1 MSSSTL
7 SPLQAGKPG
16 EAQPDGRPGSAPRP
30 QQLEPRQR
38 TLLGDAARR
47 FARNRMALVGL
58 FLVGLLVFIAV
69 FADFLAPYAYDDAD
83 PTRATQFPSAEHW
96 MGTDEVG
103 RDVYSRILYGSR
115 VSLAVGL
122 GVTAIALLIG
132 VPLGLAAGLMGGPV
146 DFIIMRLV
154 EVFTAVPALLL
165 ALLLISVFGG
175 GLGNVILAL
184 GIVAWLDACRL
195 LRAQLLSLRERDFV
209 LAARTVGVS
218 NTRIALRHMLPN
230 AIAPLIVAV
239 SIGIPVAIFAE
250 AGLSFLGLGV
260 NDPIP
265 SWGKMV
271 GNAMSY
277 MRVYWFLGVF
287 PTLAIAVTMLGFTFL
302 GDGLRDAFDTS
313 LNR

>member
-1 MSSSTL
+1 
-7 SPLQAGKPG
+7 
-16 EAQPDGRPGSAPRP
+16 
-30 QQLEPRQR
+30 
-38 TLLGDAARR
+38 LGDAARR
-47 FARNRMALVGL
+47 FARNKMALVGL
-58 FLVGLLVFIAV
+58 FLVGMLVFIAV

-83 PTRATQFPSAEHW
+83 PTQATQFPSAEHW

-218 NTRIALRHMLPN
+218 DARIALRHMLPN
-230 AIAPLIVAV
+230 ALAPLIVAV

-313 LNR
+313 SHR

>member
-1 MSSSTL
+1 MSSSAL
-7 SPLQAGKPG
+7 SPLPIPAPA
-16 EAQPDGRPGSAPRP
+16 AQ
-30 QQLEPRQR
+30 PRQR

-47 FARNRMALVGL
+47 FARNRMALIGL
-58 FLVGLLVFIAV
+58 FLVGLLLFIALFV
-69 FADFLAPYAYDDAD
+69 DFLAPYPYDAAD
-83 PTRATQFPSAEHW
+83 PVQALQFPSAQHW

-103 RDVYSRILYGSR
+103 RDVYSRILYGAR
-115 VSLAVGL
+115 ISLAVGL

-132 VPLGLAAGLMGGPV
+132 VPLGLAAGLLGGPV
-146 DFIIMRLV
+146 DFVIMRLV

-184 GIVAWLDACRL
+184 GVVAWLDACRL

-218 NTRIALRHMLPN
+218 NLRIALRHLLPN
-230 AIAPLIVAV
+230 ALAPLIVAI

-277 MRVYWFLGVF
+277 MRVYWYLGVY
-287 PTLAIAVTMLGFTFL
+287 PTLAIALTMLGFTFL

-313 LNR
+313 AEQ

>member
-1 MSSSTL
+1 MSSTTL
-7 SPLQAGKPG
+7 PQAP
-16 EAQPDGRPGSAPRP
+16 AQTQDHRPD
-30 QQLEPRQR
+30 QR

-47 FARNRMALVGL
+47 FARNKMALVGL
-58 FLVGLLVFIAV
+58 FIVGALVFLAI
-69 FADFLAPYAYDDAD
+69 FADFIAPFPYDAAN
-83 PTRATQFPSAEHW
+83 PANALQFPSREHW

-103 RDVYSRILYGSR
+103 RDEFSRIIYGAR
-115 VSLAVGL
+115 VSLTVGL

-132 VPLGLAAGLMGGPV
+132 VPLGLIAGLWGGPA

-154 EVFTAVPALLL
+154 EVFTAIPALLL
-165 ALLLISVFGG
+165 ALLLLAAFGG
-175 GLGNVILAL
+175 GLLNVILAL
-184 GIVAWLDACRL
+184 GIVAWLDATRL

-209 LAARTVGVS
+209 LAARAMGVTD
-218 NTRIALRHMLPN
+218 TRIALRHLLPN

-250 AGLSFLGLGV
+250 AGLSFLGIGV

-271 GNAMSY
+271 GNSLSY

-287 PTLAIAVTMLGFTFL
+287 PTLAIAITMLGFTFL

-313 LNR
+313 MNR

>member
-1 MSSSTL
+1 MTSTVV
-7 SPLQAGKPG
+7 SPGGMQGKDS
-16 EAQPDGRPGSAPRP
+16 Q
-30 QQLEPRQR
+30 PRQR
-38 TLLGDAARR
+38 TLLGDAAHR
-47 FARNRMALVGL
+47 FARNKMALVGL
-58 FLVGLLVFIAV
+58 FIVGFLIFIAI
-69 FADFLAPYAYDDAD
+69 FADFLAPYAYDDAT
-83 PTRATQFPSAEHW
+83 PTEALQFPSAQHW

-115 VSLAVGL
+115 ISLAVGL
-122 GVTAIALLIG
+122 GVMAIALVIG
-132 VPLGLAAGLMGGPV
+132 IPLGLAAGLLGGPV

-154 EVFTAVPALLL
+154 EVFTAIPALMLALILL
-165 ALLLISVFGG
+165 AVFGG
-175 GLGNVILAL
+175 GVYNVILAL

-209 LAARTVGVS
+209 LAARTIGVS
-218 NTRIALRHMLPN
+218 NARIATRHLLPN

-250 AGLSFLGLGV
+250 AGLSFLGLGI

-271 GNAMSY
+271 GNSMAY
-277 MRVYWFLGVF
+277 VRVYWFLGLF
-287 PTLAIAVTMLGFTFL
+287 PTLAIAITMLGFTFL

-313 LNR
+313 MDH

>member
-1 MSSSTL
+1 MSSSTI
-7 SPLQAGKPG
+7 SPVQGQPGQLGRGGQANQ
-16 EAQPDGRPGSAPRP
+16 AQPA
-30 QQLEPRQR
+30 QR

-47 FARNRMALVGL
+47 FARNKMALVGL
-58 FLVGLLVFIAV
+58 FLVGLLIFIAI
-69 FADFLAPYAYDDAD
+69 FADFLAPYPYDAAD
-83 PTRATQFPSAEHW
+83 PAQALQFPSAEHW

-103 RDVYSRILYGSR
+103 RDVYSRILFGAR
-115 VSLAVGL
+115 ISLAVGL

-132 VPLGLAAGLMGGPV
+132 VPLGLAAGLLGGPV

-175 GLGNVILAL
+175 GLGNVIIAL

-209 LAARTVGVS
+209 LAARTVGVP
-218 NTRIALRHMLPN
+218 NARIALRHMLPN

-271 GNAMSY
+271 GNALSY

-313 LNR
+313 GDK

>member
-1 MSSSTL
+1 MSSTTV
-7 SPLQAGKPG
+7 SPVQAPAA
-16 EAQPDGRPGSAPRP
+16 E
-30 QQLEPRQR
+30 QQTGQR

-58 FLVGLLVFIAV
+58 FIVGTLVFLAI
-69 FADFLAPYAYDDAD
+69 FADFIAPFPYDAAD
-83 PTRATQFPSAEHW
+83 PVNALQPPSREHW

-103 RDVYSRILYGSR
+103 RDEFSRIIYGAR
-115 VSLAVGL
+115 VSLTVGL

-132 VPLGLAAGLMGGPV
+132 VPLGLIAGLWGGPA

-165 ALLLISVFGG
+165 ALLLLAAFGG
-175 GLGNVILAL
+175 GLPNVILAL

-209 LAARTVGVS
+209 LAAQAMGVPKA
-218 NTRIALRHMLPN
+218 RIAVRHLLPN

-250 AGLSFLGLGV
+250 AGLSFLGIGV

-271 GNAMSY
+271 GNSLSY
-277 MRVYWFLGVF
+277 MRVYWYLGVF
-287 PTLAIAVTMLGFTFL
+287 PTLAIAITMLGFTFL

-313 LNR
+313 MNR

>member
-1 MSSSTL
+1 MTSTVT
-7 SPLQAGKPG
+7 SPAEMQGKDS
-16 EAQPDGRPGSAPRP
+16 Q
-30 QQLEPRQR
+30 PRQR
-38 TLLGDAARR
+38 TLLGDAAHR
-47 FARNRMALVGL
+47 FARNKMALVGL
-58 FLVGLLVFIAV
+58 FLVGFLIFIAI
-69 FADFLAPYAYDDAD
+69 FADFLAPYAYDDAT
-83 PTRATQFPSAEHW
+83 PTEALQFPSAQHW

-115 VSLAVGL
+115 ISLAVGL
-122 GVTAIALLIG
+122 GVMAIALIIG
-132 VPLGLAAGLMGGPV
+132 IPLGLAAGLLGGPV

-154 EVFTAVPALLL
+154 EVFTAIPALMLALILL
-165 ALLLISVFGG
+165 AVFGG
-175 GLGNVILAL
+175 GVYNVILAL

-209 LAARTVGVS
+209 LAARTIGVS
-218 NTRIALRHMLPN
+218 NARIATRHLLPN

-250 AGLSFLGLGV
+250 AGLSFLGLGI

-271 GNAMSY
+271 GNSMAY
-277 MRVYWFLGVF
+277 VRVYWFLGLF
-287 PTLAIAVTMLGFTFL
+287 PTLAIAITMLGFTFL

-313 LNR
+313 MNR

>member
-1 MSSSTL
+1 MTSTVA
-7 SPLQAGKPG
+7 SPAEMQGKDS
-16 EAQPDGRPGSAPRP
+16 QPK
-30 QQLEPRQR
+30 QR
-38 TLLGDAARR
+38 TLLGDAAHR
-47 FARNRMALVGL
+47 FARNKMALVGL
-58 FLVGLLVFIAV
+58 FIVGFLLFVAI
-69 FADFLAPYAYDDAD
+69 FANFLAPYAYDDAT
-83 PTRATQFPSAEHW
+83 PTEALQFPSAQHW

-115 VSLAVGL
+115 ISLAVGL
-122 GVTAIALLIG
+122 GVMAIALIIG
-132 VPLGLAAGLMGGPV
+132 IPLGLAAGLLGGPV

-154 EVFTAVPALLL
+154 EVFTAIPALMLALILL
-165 ALLLISVFGG
+165 AVFGG
-175 GLGNVILAL
+175 GVYNVILAL

-209 LAARTVGVS
+209 LAARTIGVS
-218 NTRIALRHMLPN
+218 NARIATRHLLPN

-250 AGLSFLGLGV
+250 AGLSFLGLGI

-271 GNAMSY
+271 GNSMAY
-277 MRVYWFLGVF
+277 VRVYWFLGLF
-287 PTLAIAVTMLGFTFL
+287 PTLAIAITMLGFTFL

-313 LNR
+313 MNR

>member
-1 MSSSTL
+1 MTT
-7 SPLQAGKPG
+7 PTPI
-16 EAQPDGRPGSAPRP
+16 EA
-30 QQLEPRQR
+30 L
-38 TLLGDAARR
+38 
-47 FARNRMALVGL
+47 
-58 FLVGLLVFIAV
+58 
-69 FADFLAPYAYDDAD
+69 
-83 PTRATQFPSAEHW
+83 QFPSTQHW

-115 VSLAVGL
+115 ISLAVGL
-122 GVTAIALLIG
+122 GVTAIALVIG
-132 VPLGLAAGLMGGPV
+132 VPLGLAAGLLGGPV

-154 EVFTAVPALLL
+154 EVFTAIPALMLALILL
-165 ALLLISVFGG
+165 AVFGG
-175 GLGNVILAL
+175 GLYNVILAL

-209 LAARTVGVS
+209 LAARTIGVS
-218 NTRIALRHMLPN
+218 NVRIAMRHLLPN

-271 GNAMSY
+271 GNSMAY
-277 MRVYWFLGVF
+277 VRVYWFLGVF
-287 PTLAIAVTMLGFTFL
+287 PTLAIAITMLGFTFL

-313 LNR
+313 MDH

>member
-1 MSSSTL
+1 MTSTVA
-7 SPLQAGKPG
+7 SPAEMQGKDS
-16 EAQPDGRPGSAPRP
+16 Q
-30 QQLEPRQR
+30 PRQR
-38 TLLGDAARR
+38 TLLGDAAHR
-47 FARNRMALVGL
+47 FARNKMALVGL
-58 FLVGLLVFIAV
+58 FIVGFLIFIAI
-69 FADFLAPYAYDDAD
+69 FADFLAPYAYDDAT
-83 PTRATQFPSAEHW
+83 PTEALQFPSAKHW

-115 VSLAVGL
+115 ISLAVGL
-122 GVTAIALLIG
+122 GVMAIALVIG
-132 VPLGLAAGLMGGPV
+132 IPLGLAAGLLGGPV

-154 EVFTAVPALLL
+154 EVFTAIPALMLALILL
-165 ALLLISVFGG
+165 AVFGG
-175 GLGNVILAL
+175 GVYNVILAL

-209 LAARTVGVS
+209 LAARTIGVS
-218 NTRIALRHMLPN
+218 NARIATRHLLPN

-250 AGLSFLGLGV
+250 AGLSFLGLGI

-271 GNAMSY
+271 GNSMAY
-277 MRVYWFLGVF
+277 VRVYWFLGLF
-287 PTLAIAVTMLGFTFL
+287 PTLAIAITMLGFTFL

-313 LNR
+313 MDH

>member
-1 MSSSTL
+1 MTSTVA
-7 SPLQAGKPG
+7 SPAEMQGKDS
-16 EAQPDGRPGSAPRP
+16 Q
-30 QQLEPRQR
+30 PRQR
-38 TLLGDAARR
+38 TLLGDAAHR
-47 FARNRMALVGL
+47 FARNKMALVGL
-58 FLVGLLVFIAV
+58 FIVGFLIFIAI
-69 FADFLAPYAYDDAD
+69 FANFLAPYAYDDAA
-83 PTRATQFPSAEHW
+83 PIEALQFPSAKHW

-115 VSLAVGL
+115 ISLAVGL
-122 GVTAIALLIG
+122 GVMAIALVIG
-132 VPLGLAAGLMGGPV
+132 IPLGLAAGLMGGPV

-154 EVFTAVPALLL
+154 EVFTAIPALMLALILL
-165 ALLLISVFGG
+165 AVFGG
-175 GLGNVILAL
+175 GVYNVILAL

-209 LAARTVGVS
+209 LAARTIGVS
-218 NTRIALRHMLPN
+218 NARIAMRHLLPN

-250 AGLSFLGLGV
+250 AGLSFLGLGI

-271 GNAMSY
+271 GNSMAY
-277 MRVYWFLGVF
+277 VRVYWFLGLF
-287 PTLAIAVTMLGFTFL
+287 PTLAIAITMLGFTFL

-313 LNR
+313 MDH

>member
-7 SPLQAGKPG
+7 ATIDS
-16 EAQPDGRPGSAPRP
+16 AQMQGLPK
-30 QQLEPRQR
+30 QR

-47 FARNRMALVGL
+47 FARNKLAIFGLVLVSALVL
-58 FLVGLLVFIAV
+58 TALLADFIA
-69 FADFLAPYAYDDAD
+69 PYPYDAAN
-83 PTRATQFPSAEHW
+83 PAKSLQFPSREHW

-103 RDVYSRILYGSR
+103 RDVYSRIVYGTR
-115 VSLAVGL
+115 ISLAVGL
-122 GVTAIALLIG
+122 GVMAIALIIG
-132 VPLGLAAGLMGGPV
+132 IPLGLAAGLIGGPIDYV
-146 DFIIMRLV
+146 IMRLV
-154 EVFTAVPALLL
+154 EVFTAVPALML

-175 GLGNVILAL
+175 GLYNVILAL

-209 LAARTVGVS
+209 LAARTLGAS
-218 NTRIALRHMLPN
+218 SLRIAFHHLLPN
-230 AIAPLIVAV
+230 ALAPLIVAV
-239 SIGIPVAIFAE
+239 TIGIPVAIFAE

-271 GNAMSY
+271 GNALSY
-277 MRVYWFLGVF
+277 MRVYWHLGVF

-313 LNR
+313 MNR